1 MRSYKTVMH
10 IFKLGLFRCLL
21 STDLDSTLVKQAN
34 ADMQKQFN
42 IKIEIKARIR

>member
-1 MRSYKTVMH
+1 MLIINRPRY
-10 IFKLGLFRCLL
+10 
-21 STDLDSTLVKQAN
+21 TLVKQAN